1 MAESRIRFDD
11 GAAYENA
18 MGKWSHLA
26 AQVFLDWLR
35 PASGLQWIDV
45 GCGNGAFTEDLV
57 ERCAPASVIGV
68 DPAEGQLAYAR
79 TRAAS
84 RIAEFRQGDAMS
96 LPFRDRS
103 FDAAV
108 ISLAIYF
115 VPDPAR
121 GVAEMVRVVR
131 PGGSVSAYAW
141 DMQGYGFPFE
151 PFQLEMRALGYQPP
165 QPPSA
170 EASRMD
176 AMRTLWNG
184 AGLEQVQ
191 TREIVVER
199 TYASFGELWTTSLA
213 GAASLKQT
221 LEVMKSPD
229 IETLRNR
236 LRDRLPSDSAGRIT
250 YSARAN
256 AIKGSVPGRG

>member
-26 AQVFLDWLR
+26 ARVFLDWLR

-68 DPAEGQLAYAR
+68 DPAEGQLVYAR

-84 RIAEFRQGDAMS
+84 RIAEFRQGNAMS
-96 LPFRDRS
+96 LPFLDRS

-121 GVAEMVRVVR
+121 RRGNGPR
-131 PGGSVSAYAW
+131 
-141 DMQGYGFPFE
+141 
-151 PFQLEMRALGYQPP
+151 RA
-165 QPPSA
+165 
-170 EASRMD
+170 
-176 AMRTLWNG
+176 
-184 AGLEQVQ
+184 
-191 TREIVVER
+191 
-199 TYASFGELWTTSLA
+199 
-213 GAASLKQT
+213 
-221 LEVMKSPD
+221 
-229 IETLRNR
+229 
-236 LRDRLPSDSAGRIT
+236 
-250 YSARAN
+250 AR
-256 AIKGSVPGRG
+256 R